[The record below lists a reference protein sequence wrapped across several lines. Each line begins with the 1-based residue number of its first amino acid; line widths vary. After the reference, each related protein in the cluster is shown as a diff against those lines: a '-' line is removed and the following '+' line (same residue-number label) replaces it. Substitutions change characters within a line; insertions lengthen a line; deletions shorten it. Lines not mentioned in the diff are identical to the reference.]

1 LTINRFCD
9 IMIKTGGKKM
19 NDAKKQIK
27 NILTDK
33 DITIS
38 ELADKINMK
47 STSLSSKLY
56 RNTMKYNDVVAL
68 ADALDCDVCIIDRAT
83 KKIY

>member
-1 LTINRFCD
+1 
-9 IMIKTGGKKM
+9 M

-33 DITIS
+33 DVSIS

-47 STSLSSKLY
+47 PASLSSKLY

-68 ADALDCDVCIIDRAT
+68 ADALNCDVCIIDRDT